1 MIIAHLS
8 DLHIDS
14 SKEVI
19 YGINPLKNLQ
29 RAVSVLQEIKNISIG
44 VITGDISNDGRI
56 DSYIKADELLSL
68 LPFPVIITNG
78 NHDEAEA
85 LLHTEFNKIKYEP
98 FYTFNNTDF
107 ITVNTV
113 VKAEDGKNRSTG
125 VITRH
130 ELSLLKGRINKSSNN
145 KVILM
150 HHPATI
156 TESWLD
162 KRILCNRN
170 DFFNTIASSQNIL
183 AVLSGHNHYPTNKW
197 IRNTLFSTAP
207 SVSTTFDKDLKPFEE
222 AFKPGFNIIS
232 IDKGVCS
239 VETIYL

>member
-44 VITGDISNDGRI
+44 VITGDISNDGSI
-56 DSYIKADELLSL
+56 DSYIKADEVLSL

-78 NHDEAEA
+78 NHDEAET
-85 LLHTEFNKIKYEP
+85 LLHTEFYKIKYEP
-98 FYTFNNTDF
+98 FYTFKNTDF

-125 VITRH
+125 IITPH
-130 ELSLLKGRINKSSNN
+130 ELSLLKDRIIKSRNKII
-145 KVILM
+145 ILM
-150 HHPATI
+150 HHPAT
-156 TESWLD
+156 TTGSWLD

-170 DFFNTIASSQNIL
+170 DFYNTIALSQNII
-183 AVLSGHNHYPTNKW
+183 AVLSGHNHYPTNER
-197 IRNTLFSTAP
+197 IGNILLSTAP

-222 AFKPGFNIIS
+222 AFKPGFNIINT
-232 IDKGVCS
+232 DNGVCS
-239 VETIYL
+239 VETIFL